1 MTKMNYSKE
10 DEHVDQNIN
19 NEWLESA
26 SLELY
31 VVYQQGNLGSALP
44 QIMSVISPS
53 LFAWAPGVV
62 CLVAAHHVP
71 SSLQNIGNSL
81 GVICECLPGILSS
94 LGRGRNLS
102 PFCACCLLRHLSN
115 QRPHVGNHPVFQP
128 DPQSCNV
135 TQKFLVCIFN
145 IFYTQM
151 FLLLK

>member
-44 QIMSVISPS
+44 QIMSEISPS
-53 LFAWAPGVV
+53 LFSWAPGVV

-71 SSLQNIGNSL
+71 SSLQNIGHS
-81 GVICECLPGILSS
+81 
-94 LGRGRNLS
+94 
-102 PFCACCLLRHLSN
+102 
-115 QRPHVGNHPVFQP
+115 
-128 DPQSCNV
+128 
-135 TQKFLVCIFN
+135 
-145 IFYTQM
+145 
-151 FLLLK
+151 